1 LAYRL
6 LMVLLGGAHGRV
18 VLRPGQLL
26 GQDFSLVMAGDL
38 AVAPVFLMGPRRIQQ
53 VVDGASS
60 GAATMPAAHGLK

>member
-1 LAYRL
+1 
-6 LMVLLGGAHGRV
+6 
-18 VLRPGQLL
+18 
-26 GQDFSLVMAGDL
+26 MAGDL